1 MPGADDLVRSIASSA
16 GLHKTPRP
24 WVVSPRALL
33 HNAFMTMILRMDS
46 VRTLV
51 GTSWKMT
58 KSRAGADAFA
68 EALRTS
74 DEIPSEVELFVLPP
88 FPFVEAVARI
98 LSATP
103 VRVGAQNVHWEDS
116 GPFTGEVSAP
126 MLAEVGATVVEVGHS
141 ERRQL
146 FGETDDTVRMKV
158 AAAQRH
164 GLTPVVCVGEPWAVR
179 ESGQAVRH
187 VTASVRAALADAR
200 PDVELWIAYEPVWAI
215 GENGRAATPEQAEEI
230 HAAIR
235 ATCVEVLAAA
245 GTRIP
250 LLYGG
255 SVTAD
260 NAAGYLSAPSVD
272 GLFVGRAAWTVQG
285 LLDIVR
291 VAAATSRPPA

>member
-1 MPGADDLVRSIASSA
+1 MLRN
-16 GLHKTPRP
+16 
-24 WVVSPRALL
+24 ALGE
-33 HNAFMTMILRMDS
+33 MIVLMDP
-46 VRTLV
+46 VKTLV

-58 KSRAGADAFA
+58 KTRMDAEAFA

-74 DEIPSEVELFVLPP
+74 DDIPCGVELFVLPP
-88 FPFVEAVARI
+88 YTLIDAVARI
-98 LSATP
+98 LTSSP
-103 VRVGAQNVHWEDS
+103 VRVGAQNLHWEDS
-116 GPFTGEVSAP
+116 GPFTGEISAP
-126 MLAEVGATVVEVGHS
+126 MLVEAGATIAEIGHS

-179 ESGQAVRH
+179 ESGHAVRH
-187 VTASVRAALADAR
+187 VTASVRAALTDAR
-200 PDVELWIAYEPVWAI
+200 PGAEIWIAYEPVWAI
-215 GENGRAATPEQAEEI
+215 GENGHAATPEQAEQI

-235 ATCVEVLAAA
+235 ETCVEVLAAA

-250 LLYGG
+250 ILYGG
-255 SVTAD
+255 SVTAG

-291 VAAATSRPPA
+291 VAAAAARPPA

>member
-1 MPGADDLVRSIASSA
+1 MTEGITA
-16 GLHKTPRP
+16 PRV
-24 WVVSPRALL
+24 W
-33 HNAFMTMILRMDS
+33 I
-46 VRTLV
+46 

-58 KSRAGADAFA
+58 KTRVEAEAFA
-68 EALRTS
+68 EALRAS
-74 DEIPSEVELFVLPP
+74 EDVPSQVQVFVLPP
-88 FPFVEAVARI
+88 FPLVEAVARI
-98 LSATP
+98 LSASP
-103 VRVGAQNVHWEDS
+103 VRVGAQNLHWADS
-116 GPFTGEVSAP
+116 GPVTGEVSAP
-126 MLAEVGATVVEVGHS
+126 MLAEMGATIAEIGHS

-146 FGETDDTVRMKV
+146 FGETDDHVRMKV

-164 GLTPVVCVGEPWAVR
+164 GLTPVVCVGEPWSVR
-179 ESGQAVRH
+179 ASGQAVPH

-200 PDVELWIAYEPVWAI
+200 PDAELWIAYEPVWAI
-215 GENGRAATPEQAEEI
+215 GEHGDPATPEQAEEI

-235 ATCVEVLAAA
+235 ATCVDVLGAA

-291 VAAATSRPPA
+291 VAAAASMLRS